1 MNAILTCIRENVN
14 YQTHLV
20 GTKVYRPYNEKYP
33 QHMLRFFIQHGSIS
47 SVSYYTDLNTYI
59 RTNRVIQGWLLTPD
73 KLSQWRL
80 LEAKVTLEMKIYILY
95 LVAQL
100 SQA

>member
-1 MNAILTCIRENVN
+1 MN

-33 QHMLRFFIQHGSIS
+33 QHMLRLFIQHGSIS

-59 RTNRVIQGWLLTPD
+59 RTNRVIQGWLPTPN
-73 KLSQWRL
+73 KLSQSLL
-80 LEAKVTLEMKIYILY
+80 LEVKVTLKTKRFHN
-95 LVAQL
+95 V
-100 SQA
+100 